1 MINRFQRCIGIRLFR
16 LAGWQLEVWLC
27 PAGEVIPSHSHS
39 HFSSRIIHLFGA
51 TEWTMGSKTK
61 SLGILNIGWCKPV
74 PAGVNHSAVTKTFSI
89 FANLERWAT
98 SPTSASVDFVRA

>member
-1 MINRFQRCIGIRLFR
+1 
-16 LAGWQLEVWLC
+16 
-27 PAGEVIPSHSHS
+27 
-39 HFSSRIIHLFGA
+39 
-51 TEWTMGSKTK
+51 MGSKTK
-61 SLGILNIGWCKPV
+61 SLGILNIGWCRPV